1 MEKSGRCLN
10 ADGNISKSHI
20 DCSAANRG
28 HVLHEHGKMGRTL
41 VLTISLIMAA
51 IGIAV
56 TGLICLSGIW
66 GIGHMWPVLM
76 LSVPLLVTGIYMF
89 RLWLRAKGSSGV
101 S

>member
-1 MEKSGRCLN
+1 
-10 ADGNISKSHI
+10 
-20 DCSAANRG
+20 
-28 HVLHEHGKMGRTL
+28 
-41 VLTISLIMAA
+41 MAA

-89 RLWLRAKGSSGV
+89 RLWLREKGSSGV

>member
-1 MEKSGRCLN
+1 MAESGRCLN
-10 ADGNISKSHI
+10 ADGNISKSHV
-20 DCSAANRG
+20 DCSAARARSYMSM
-28 HVLHEHGKMGRTL
+28 EKMGRTL
-41 VLTISLIMAA
+41 VLTIALIMAA

-56 TGLICLSGIW
+56 TGLICLSGRW

-89 RLWLRAKGSSGV
+89 RLGLGVKSSSGT

>member
-1 MEKSGRCLN
+1 MGTFQEVTLIVQPLI
-10 ADGNISKSHI
+10 GN
-20 DCSAANRG
+20 
-28 HVLHEHGKMGRTL
+28 VLYEHGKMGRTL
-41 VLTISLIMAA
+41 VLTIALIMAA

-66 GIGHMWPVLM
+66 GIMHGWPVL
-76 LSVPLLVTGIYMF
+76 LVSIPLIVTGIYMF